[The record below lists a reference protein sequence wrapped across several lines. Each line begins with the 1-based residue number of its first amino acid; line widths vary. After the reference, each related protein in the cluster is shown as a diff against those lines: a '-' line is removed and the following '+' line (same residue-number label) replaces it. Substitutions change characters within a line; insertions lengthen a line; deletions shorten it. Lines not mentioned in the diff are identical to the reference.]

1 MVQIHQGPPRINTFM
16 EQNKKP
22 IQEYYYSENE
32 WDRLGCGPLPAE
44 RNKLKQLED
53 IISRGNPIQD
63 GKNIKGYN

>member
-1 MVQIHQGPPRINTFM
+1 M